1 MVCLQLA
8 AIFFDQDPAQ
18 SVTPHTFQ
26 QVMGGEAATLRL
38 FYLVSAVSNFERG
51 WEETAVSML
60 TEPPKSLM
68 HASAQLLQAERAIA
82 RA

>member
-1 MVCLQLA
+1 
-8 AIFFDQDPAQ
+8 
-18 SVTPHTFQ
+18 
-26 QVMGGEAATLRL
+26 MGGEAATLRL